1 MLCWR
6 IKEGIKVFRPLITGM
21 IVLLAG
27 LLCSPPLVGAAETF
41 EVKLDPSVIHIGAFY
56 NGERVSVTGEVPG
69 KSEVVIRVKGKRQD
83 LEFQRKGRVLGV
95 LWMNLETVTFHDLP
109 NVYLLFTAKSF
120 EDMAQSK
127 GGEPGVRE
135 VSLNS
140 LENEVDITPNPT
152 DKHALLEELLKL
164 KKSEGLYGVR
174 NDAIHYGESQV
185 STKSFAATLSMP
197 PRLRPGEYDV
207 EVFALNQGDVVAR
220 TTAQLKVDEVG
231 LPALLAA
238 LAFEHGGLYGI
249 LASLIAIAAG
259 LLMGLLFKGSK
270 GAH

>member
-1 MLCWR
+1 
-6 IKEGIKVFRPLITGM
+6 VFRQLITGT
-21 IVLLAG
+21 ILLLAG
-27 LLCSPPLVGAAETF
+27 LLCSPPIGETA
-41 EVKLDPSVIHIGAFY
+41 VTLKTKLDPAVIHIGAFY
-56 NGERVSVTGEVPG
+56 NGDRVSVTGEAPA

-83 LEFQRKGRVLGV
+83 LEFQRKGRVLGI
-95 LWMNLETVTFHDLP
+95 LWMNLETVTFHNLP

-127 GGEPGVRE
+127 EGEPGVRE

-140 LENEVDITPNPT
+140 LQNEVDITPNPT
-152 DKHALLEELLKL
+152 DKPALLEELLKL

-174 NDAIHYGESQV
+174 NDAIHYGESQG

-197 PRLRPGEYDV
+197 PRLSPGEYGV
-207 EVFALNQGDVVAR
+207 EVFALNQGNIVAR

-231 LPALLAA
+231 LPALLSA